1 MKVKVILGI
10 VVLFI
15 ISVGTYTYQNRYSFY
30 RYLPAKDEFK
40 LQNINSKLYDENNK
54 IFSGRVKSGSDSYLN
69 IYSYKDGELDGL
81 NVIYFKNNI
90 KEIGHWK
97 KGKQNGLFQLYT
109 EDGILID
116 NANFKNGERDG
127 LTEQYYGDTGN
138 LRVSANYKNGIL
150 EGKFKAYYPNGNLQG
165 EVIYKNGE
173 MNGEF
178 KEYHENKNIRLSGSY
193 KNNLQDGEWKSYLE
207 DGTLESIINYKDG
220 QVIEEQRFNRDGTP
234 ETITINGTINSDEI
248 TIKEV
253 SDDEIIISES
263 SEDFSKELE
272 IGNTLSINSE
282 KMENKDSMIQYNNKF
297 GIEVNGTYFPIPS
310 ALKEFI
316 NNGWKISDKKPYF
329 LNPLVGEDYYN
340 MRTNWSLSKDKKSI
354 LKGGK
359 IIRLLEKDGVLLE
372 VTIANQNILENDSP
386 TQAIEEGIINSM
398 IIFYNETCDSIKL
411 NNKELKNL
419 TPDILIKDFPLS
431 DGWQHIPTNYSN
443 HPELEISSEYTTM
456 KIMDNNEISITIY
469 FNLENRAFKIEV
481 SNQNF

>member
-1 MKVKVILGI
+1 MKIKVILGI

-15 ISVGTYTYQNRYSFY
+15 ISVGTYTYQNRYYFY

-40 LQNINSKLYDENNK
+40 LQNINSKLYGENNK

-220 QVIEEQRFNRDGTP
+220 ELNGLKEDYYKNGNVWTRQEFKNNTQEGIYEVYYDNGNLQLKAKINNGKMIEEQRFNIDGTLY
-234 ETITINGTINSDEI
+234 DEN
-248 TIKEV
+248 
-253 SDDEIIISES
+253 DDRIVI
-263 SEDFSKELE
+263 
-272 IGNTLSINSE
+272 
-282 KMENKDSMIQYNNKF
+282 KDSVDFQ
-297 GIEVNGTYFPIPS
+297 
-310 ALKEFI
+310 
-316 NNGWKISDKKPYF
+316 KK
-329 LNPLVGEDYYN
+329 
-340 MRTNWSLSKDKKSI
+340 
-354 LKGGK
+354 
-359 IIRLLEKDGVLLE
+359 
-372 VTIANQNILENDSP
+372 
-386 TQAIEEGIINSM
+386 
-398 IIFYNETCDSIKL
+398 
-411 NNKELKNL
+411 
-419 TPDILIKDFPLS
+419 
-431 DGWQHIPTNYSN
+431 
-443 HPELEISSEYTTM
+443 
-456 KIMDNNEISITIY
+456 
-469 FNLENRAFKIEV
+469 
-481 SNQNF
+481 